1 MTKDGRLQQYTG
13 FANSGRDVGRAHKAL
28 GTEVSSMTDETS
40 DEYVT
45 TNSSD
50 SWTVK
55 TEGKFDNYSD
65 PHGELVDNYAL
76 KYHDD
81 QPAYTYE
88 ETLQM
93 SAGNLA
99 YGSDWLND
107 YARNRQEW
115 SSSGAT
121 MEIED
126 HQPRNEYSGSFS
138 DSLTLQGTIGTTG
151 GSASVAYGYTYA
163 QSEVDIT
170 NESLDSDNRG
180 QWKMDVA
187 ETDDPDGPDYNTV
200 TFDPCTM
207 AEYESALNGDIL
219 LSMESDAVFTD
230 GWDSHTLNNWNQ
242 FSQGSDGCR
251 NC

>member
-1 MTKDGRLQQYTG
+1 
-13 FANSGRDVGRAHKAL
+13 
-28 GTEVSSMTDETS
+28 MTDETN

-45 TNSSD
+45 TSSSD

-107 YARNRQEW
+107 YATNRQEW
-115 SSSGAT
+115 SSNGAT
-121 MEIED
+121 MEIESYR
-126 HQPRNEYSGSFS
+126 PTGVYSGSVSESFS
-138 DSLTLQGTIGTTG
+138 MEGTVSTTG
-151 GSASVAYGYTYA
+151 GSATVGYSYTYT
-163 QSEVDIT
+163 QGEVDMT
-170 NESLDSDNRG
+170 DKSVDSDNRAK
-180 QWKMDVA
+180 WKMDIA
-187 ETDDPDGPDYNTV
+187 STDDPDGPDYNTV
-200 TFDPCTM
+200 SFNPASM
-207 AEYESALNGDIL
+207 AEFESALNGDIL
-219 LSMESDAVFTD
+219 LSMESNAVFTD
-230 GWDSHTLNNWNQ
+230 GYDDHTLNNWNQ